1 MLPITKDPKI
11 PKNKPHLYAE
21 LLFIEKKK
29 LGWLRNRF
37 LKKYCPKYTTHLE
50 LKSKTPSTMISA
62 LKRIKKVTEVE
73 DYFGETRASKPFE
86 NQWRLILQNKLKSV
100 ESYNDHINLRN
111 SIKKHKVFSGLTTL
125 LLRNIMSEDAQE
137 EEEEE
142 ELKRQKLCVYL
153 WRLQLRYLGGFVHLK
168 FLDVKIH
175 FRENLIVFK
184 KLNSLPRLLSSLD
197 TLKITSEI
205 DSDVDGKAGFLP
217 KIIECP
223 NLLRYITHL
232 TIGTLKEKEDN
243 EIFKQLPTQC
253 KNLKFLSVDNIS
265 AESLKILK
273 DFEKLEEIVTE
284 VKDPIF
290 FIENFV
296 ETCRSQGLKKKSK
309 IFVYYFFMKRKNS
322 TAKFIEY
329 LFVYFKNIFSEF

>member
-37 LKKYCPKYTTHLE
+37 LKKYCPKYITHLE

-62 LKRIKKVTEVE
+62 LKRIKKVTEVQ
-73 DYFGETRASKPFE
+73 DCFPARVSKPFE

-100 ESYNDHINLRN
+100 KSYNDSFNLES

-125 LLRNIMSEDAQE
+125 LLRNFMSEDAQE
-137 EEEEE
+137 EEEEK
-142 ELKRQKLCVYL
+142 ELKRQRLCAYL

-175 FRENLIVFK
+175 FREDLIVFK

-205 DSDVDGKAGFLP
+205 DSNIDKRIGFLP

-253 KNLKFLSVDNIS
+253 KNLKFLSVDNIP
-265 AESLKILK
+265 AECLKIVK
-273 DFEKLEEIVTE
+273 DFDKLEEISVRNARRDAFSQSNIGSFTGFYIDHFGTILGKSGPCK
-284 VKDPIF
+284 VLFRLPIW
-290 FIENFV
+290 
-296 ETCRSQGLKKKSK
+296 S
-309 IFVYYFFMKRKNS
+309 
-322 TAKFIEY
+322 
-329 LFVYFKNIFSEF
+329 